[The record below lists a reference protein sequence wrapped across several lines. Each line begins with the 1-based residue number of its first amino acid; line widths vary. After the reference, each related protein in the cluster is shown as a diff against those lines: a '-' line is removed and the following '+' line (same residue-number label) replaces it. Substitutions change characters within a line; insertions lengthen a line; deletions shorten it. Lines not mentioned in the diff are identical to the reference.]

1 MKPRSIRLRLLLL
14 AVSGVLLALAVAG
27 FGLVTLFGRHVE
39 RRAAQELD
47 NTIAVLAG
55 NVAFTAQGGLGLAR
69 EPSDPAYRTPLS
81 GRYWQVGEAGEP
93 PAARSVSLW
102 DAALDVAPR
111 PVDPGSSIIA
121 RSVAPD
127 GQPLLLRETTV
138 IVADGGRDRQVRIA
152 VAVATA
158 EFDELKRGFALDL
171 LPALAVFGL
180 VILAGAWLQV
190 RAGLA
195 PLADVRGGLR
205 RIRSGEAPLL
215 PEGVP
220 VEIAP
225 LVAEINGLLVERAR
239 ETEKA
244 RNRAADLAHGMKTPL
259 TALAGDAERLRARG
273 ETDLADSVA
282 ATAEAMRR
290 VIERE
295 MARARIR
302 PEASDGH
309 VLRPIAE
316 AVARTL
322 RHTPAGETLVYE
334 IDMPADLRSAADDH
348 DLHDLLGN
356 LMENAVRAARS
367 RVQVLAR
374 PDGAALLVEVS
385 DDGEGADPETMRGL
399 VARGARLDESGG
411 AGLGL
416 AIVAEILAAYGSELE
431 FSRAEGGGLCVRF
444 RLPRAGS
451 VLSDP

>member
-14 AVSGVLLALAVAG
+14 AVAGVLLALAVAG

-55 NVAFTAQGGLGLAR
+55 NIAFNARGDLGIAR

-81 GRYWQVGEAGEP
+81 GRYWQVGEADGP
-93 PAARSVSLW
+93 PALRSVSLW
-102 DAALDVAPR
+102 DAALDVAPL
-111 PVDPGSSIIA
+111 PVEPG
-121 RSVAPD
+121 RSTTTRSMAPD

-138 IVADGGRDRQVRIA
+138 VIDDGGRDRRVRIA
-152 VAVATA
+152 AAVATA
-158 EFDELKRGFALDL
+158 EFAELKRGFALDL

-190 RAGLA
+190 RSGLA

-205 RIRSGEAPLL
+205 RIRAGDAPLL
-215 PEGVP
+215 PDGAP
-220 VEIAP
+220 AEIAP

-259 TALAGDAERLRARG
+259 TALAGDVERLRARG

-282 ATAEAMRR
+282 ATAAAMRR
-290 VIERE
+290 VVERE

-302 PEASDGH
+302 PEATEGH
-309 VLRPIAE
+309 ALRPVVE
-316 AVARTL
+316 AIARTL
-322 RHTPAGETLVYE
+322 RLTPAGETIRCEV
-334 IDMPADLRSAADDH
+334 DVPADLRSAADDH
-348 DLHDLLGN
+348 DIHDLLGN

-367 RVQVLAR
+367 QVRVTAR
-374 PDGAALLVEVS
+374 LDGASILVEVS
-385 DDGEGADPETMRGL
+385 DDGQGADPATMQRL
-399 VARGARLDESGG
+399 TARGARFDERGG

-416 AIVAEILAAYGSELE
+416 AIVSEILSAYGSELE
-431 FSRAEGGGLCVRF
+431 FSRAGEGGLCVRF
-444 RLPRAGS
+444 RLPRARSGVSGS
-451 VLSDP
+451 

>member
-14 AVSGVLLALAVAG
+14 AVMGVLLALAIAG

-55 NVAFTAQGGLGLAR
+55 NIAFSANGDLGIAR

-81 GRYWQVGEAGEP
+81 GRYWQVAQPGEP

-102 DAALDVAPR
+102 DAALDVALR
-111 PVDPGSSIIA
+111 PVEPGRSTTA

-138 IVADGGRDRQVRIA
+138 IVDDGGRDRQVRIA
-152 VAVATA
+152 VAIATA
-158 EFDELKRGFALDL
+158 ELDDLKRGFALDL
-171 LPALAVFGL
+171 LPALVVFGL

-190 RAGLA
+190 QAGLA
-195 PLADVRGGLR
+195 PLAGVRGGLR

-215 PEGVP
+215 PDGAP

-225 LVAEINGLLVERAR
+225 LVAEINGLLGERAR

-273 ETDLADSVA
+273 QADLADSVA
-282 ATAEAMRR
+282 ATAAAMRR

-295 MARARIR
+295 LARARIR
-302 PEASDGH
+302 PDSSAGTP
-309 VLRPIAE
+309 VRPVAE
-316 AVARTL
+316 AIVRTL
-322 RHTPAGETLVYE
+322 RLTPSGEALRFE
-334 IDMPADLRSAADDH
+334 IDVPADLRTAADDH

-356 LMENAVRAARS
+356 LMENAARAASATVR
-367 RVQVLAR
+367 LAAMR
-374 PDGAALLVEVS
+374 QGVALLVEVS
-385 DDGEGADPETMRGL
+385 DDGEGADPATMQRL
-399 VARGARLDESGG
+399 IARGARLDERGG

-416 AIVAEILAAYGSELE
+416 AIVSEILSAYGSELE
-431 FSRAEGGGLCVRF
+431 FSQAPKAGLCVRF
-444 RLPRAGS
+444 RLPAAGPGVS
-451 VLSDP
+451 GP